1 MIDLY
6 RFIEDRRSTFGV
18 ERMCRTLG
26 VSRSGFYKWKHGAA
40 SKRRQ
45 ANQVLLA
52 EIKCIHEAF
61 GGIYGSPRMTK
72 ELRARGFVCNEKRVA
87 RLMRQADIRPVV
99 ARKFK
104 VTTHSGHS
112 LPVAA
117 NLVNRHF
124 QASEPNQLWTS
135 DITYI
140 RTHEGWMYLAVVLDV
155 FSRQIVGWALEKRM
169 KKELVVKA
177 INQALSVRKVK
188 AGLIFHS
195 DRGSQYASEAVR
207 KILKD
212 NKIRQS
218 MSGVGNCYDNAIT
231 ESFFA
236 TLKKEFI
243 YPFEVFN
250 SRKEAKSALF
260 YYIEYVY
267 NRIRRHS
274 AIGFLAPVQ
283 FERINQAA

>member
-1 MIDLY
+1 MIDVY
-6 RFIEDRRSTFGV
+6 RLIEDRRSTFGV

-26 VSRSGFYKWKHGAA
+26 VSRSGFYAWKRGVV
-40 SKRRQ
+40 SKRKQ
-45 ANQVLLA
+45 ANQALLA
-52 EIKCIHEAF
+52 EIKRIDKEL
-61 GGIYGSPRMTK
+61 GGIYGSPRMTV
-72 ELRARGFVCNEKRVA
+72 ELRARGFVCSEKRVA
-87 RLMRQADIRPVV
+87 RLMRQANIKPVTS
-99 ARKFK
+99 RKFK
-104 VTTHSGHS
+104 VTTNSDHSQP
-112 LPVAA
+112 LAE
-117 NLVNRHF
+117 NLVDQNFHAER
-124 QASEPNQLWTS
+124 PNQLWTS

-140 RTHEGWMYLAVVLDV
+140 ETHEGWMYMAVVLDV

-169 KKELVVKA
+169 KKELVIKA

-188 AGLIFHS
+188 EGLIFHS

-267 NRIRRHS
+267 NRVRRHS
-274 AIGFLAPVQ
+274 AIGFMSPVQ
-283 FERINQAA
+283 YEKINQAA